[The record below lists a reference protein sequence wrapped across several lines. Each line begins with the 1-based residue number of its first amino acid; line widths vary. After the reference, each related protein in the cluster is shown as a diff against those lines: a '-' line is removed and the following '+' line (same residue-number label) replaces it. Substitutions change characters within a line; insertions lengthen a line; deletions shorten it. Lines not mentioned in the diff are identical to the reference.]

1 MRIFIYNRLGNKPMK
16 PKILLIGLALAIA
29 AAIGLYLLMNAR
41 CYQLLG
47 NLVCHGA
54 DERKRI
60 ALTFDDAPS
69 ERTSDA
75 VLAVLAEKNVKATFF
90 MIGENI
96 ERYPQAAQRI
106 AAAGHEM
113 GNHSYSHR
121 RFLLRSPAFIAR
133 EIEDTNALIRTAG
146 YHGPIHFRPPYGKKL
161 LGLPWY
167 LARHNITTVMWD
179 SEPARHQAPTAE
191 APTAEAITAAALAQA
206 HNGAIILL
214 HPFCAEA
221 CRAEREA
228 LPLIIDGLRAQGYT
242 LTTVSELLK

>member
-1 MRIFIYNRLGNKPMK
+1 MK
-16 PKILLIGLALAIA
+16 NKILLTITLTLA
-29 AAIGLYLLMNAR
+29 AAVGLYLLMNAR

-47 NLVCHGA
+47 DLVCYGA
-54 DERKRI
+54 GDRKHI

-69 ERTSDA
+69 EHTSDA
-75 VLAVLAEKNVKATFF
+75 VLAVLAEKNVQATFF
-90 MIGENI
+90 MIGENMA
-96 ERYPQAAQRI
+96 RYPQAAQRI
-106 AAAGHEM
+106 AAAGHEL

-133 EIEDTNALIRTAG
+133 EIEDTNALIRAAG

-167 LARHNITTVMWD
+167 LAHHHITTVMWD
-179 SEPARHQAPTAE
+179 SEPARQQPPTA
-191 APTAEAITAAALAQA
+191 AAITAAALAQA

-214 HPFCAEA
+214 HPFCPDT

-228 LPLIIDGLRAQGYT
+228 LPHIIDGLHAQGYT
-242 LTTVSELLK
+242 LVTVNTLLTPQPENP

>member
-1 MRIFIYNRLGNKPMK
+1 MK
-16 PKILLIGLALAIA
+16 NKILLTTTLALT

-47 NLVCHGA
+47 DLVCHGTG
-54 DERKRI
+54 DRKHI

-69 ERTSDA
+69 EHTSDT
-75 VLAVLAEKNVKATFF
+75 VLAVLAEKNVQATFF
-90 MIGENI
+90 MIGENMA
-96 ERYPQAAQRI
+96 RHPQAAQRI
-106 AAAGHEM
+106 AAAGHEL

-121 RFLLRSPAFIAR
+121 RFLLRSPAYIAR
-133 EIEDTNALIRTAG
+133 EIEDTNALIRAAG

-167 LARHNITTVMWD
+167 LARHHITTVMWD
-179 SEPARHQAPTAE
+179 SEPARQQP
-191 APTAEAITAAALAQA
+191 PTAEAITAAALAQA

-214 HPFCAEA
+214 HPFCPDA

-228 LPLIIDGLRAQGYT
+228 LPHIIDGLRAQGYT
-242 LTTVSELLK
+242 LVTVSALLTPQPENP

>member
-1 MRIFIYNRLGNKPMK
+1 MK
-16 PKILLIGLALAIA
+16 NKILLTITLTLTA
-29 AAIGLYLLMNAR
+29 AVGLYLLMNAR

-47 NLVCHGA
+47 DLVCHGA
-54 DERKRI
+54 GDRKQI

-69 ERTSDA
+69 EHTSDA
-75 VLAVLAEKNVKATFF
+75 VLAVLAEKNVQATFF
-90 MIGENI
+90 MIGENMA
-96 ERYPQAAQRI
+96 RHPQAAQRI
-106 AAAGHEM
+106 AAAGHEL

-133 EIEDTNALIRTAG
+133 EIENTNALIRAAG

-167 LARHNITTVMWD
+167 LARHHITTVMWD
-179 SEPARHQAPTAE
+179 SEPARQQP
-191 APTAEAITAAALAQA
+191 PTAEAITAAALAQA

-214 HPFCAEA
+214 HPFCPDA

-228 LPLIIDGLRAQGYT
+228 LPHIIDGLHAQSYT
-242 LTTVSELLK
+242 LVTVSALLTPQPENP

>member
-1 MRIFIYNRLGNKPMK
+1 MK
-16 PKILLIGLALAIA
+16 NKILLTLTLTLA
-29 AAIGLYLLMNAR
+29 AAVGLYLLMNAR

-47 NLVCHGA
+47 DLVCHGA
-54 DERKRI
+54 NDHKHI

-69 ERTSDA
+69 EHTSDA

-90 MIGENI
+90 MIGENMA
-96 ERYPQAAQRI
+96 RHPQAAQRI
-106 AAAGHEM
+106 AAAGHEL

-121 RFLLRSPAFIAR
+121 RFLLRLPAFIAR
-133 EIEDTNALIRTAG
+133 EIEDTNALIRAAG

-167 LARHNITTVMWD
+167 LARHHITTVMWD
-179 SEPARHQAPTAE
+179 SEPARQQP
-191 APTAEAITAAALAQA
+191 PTAEAITAAALAQA

-214 HPFCAEA
+214 HPFCPDA

-228 LPLIIDGLRAQGYT
+228 LPHIIDGLRAQGYT
-242 LTTVSELLK
+242 LVTVSTLLTSQPENP

>member
-1 MRIFIYNRLGNKPMK
+1 MK
-16 PKILLIGLALAIA
+16 PKKLLTGLALAIA
-29 AAIGLYLLMNAR
+29 ASVGLYLLMNAR
-41 CYQLLG
+41 CYQLIG

-54 DERKRI
+54 GDRKRI

-90 MIGENI
+90 MIGENMA
-96 ERYPQAAQRI
+96 RHPQAAQRI
-106 AAAGHEM
+106 AAAGHEL

-133 EIEDTNALIRTAG
+133 EIEDTNALIRAAG

-179 SEPARHQAPTAE
+179 SKPTRHQP
-191 APTAEAITAAALAQA
+191 PTAEAITAAVLAQA

-214 HPFCAEA
+214 HPFCLDA

-228 LPLIIDGLRAQGYT
+228 LPHIIDGLRAQGYT

>member
-16 PKILLIGLALAIA
+16 SKILLIGLALAIA

-54 DERKRI
+54 DERKRV

-146 YHGPIHFRPPYGKKL
+146 YHGRIHFRPPYGKKL

-179 SEPARHQAPTAE
+179 SEPARHQ

>member
-1 MRIFIYNRLGNKPMK
+1 MK
-16 PKILLIGLALAIA
+16 NKILLTITLTLTA
-29 AAIGLYLLMNAR
+29 AVGLYLLMNAR

-47 NLVCHGA
+47 DLVCHGTG
-54 DERKRI
+54 DHKHI

-69 ERTSDA
+69 EHTSDA

-90 MIGENI
+90 MIGENMA
-96 ERYPQAAQRI
+96 RHPQAAQRI
-106 AAAGHEM
+106 AAAGHEL

-133 EIEDTNALIRTAG
+133 EIEDTNALIRAAG

-167 LARHNITTVMWD
+167 LARHHITTVMWD
-179 SEPARHQAPTAE
+179 SEPARQQPS
-191 APTAEAITAAALAQA
+191 TAEAITAAALAQA

-214 HPFCAEA
+214 HPFCPDA

-228 LPLIIDGLRAQGYT
+228 LPHIIDGLRAQGYT
-242 LTTVSELLK
+242 LVTVSTLLTPQPENP

>member
-1 MRIFIYNRLGNKPMK
+1 MK
-16 PKILLIGLALAIA
+16 NKILLTITLTLVA
-29 AAIGLYLLMNAR
+29 AVGLYLLMNAR

-47 NLVCHGA
+47 DLVCHGA
-54 DERKRI
+54 SDHKHI

-69 ERTSDA
+69 EHTSDA
-75 VLAVLAEKNVKATFF
+75 VLAVLAEKNVQATFF
-90 MIGENI
+90 MIGENMA
-96 ERYPQAAQRI
+96 RHPQAAQRI
-106 AAAGHEM
+106 AAAGHEL

-133 EIEDTNALIRTAG
+133 EIEDTNALIRAAG

-167 LARHNITTVMWD
+167 LARHHITTVMWD
-179 SEPARHQAPTAE
+179 SEPARQQP
-191 APTAEAITAAALAQA
+191 PTAEAITAAALAQA

-214 HPFCAEA
+214 HPFCPDA

-228 LPLIIDGLRAQGYT
+228 LPHIIDGLRAQGYT
-242 LTTVSELLK
+242 LVTVSTLLTPQPENP

>member
-1 MRIFIYNRLGNKPMK
+1 MK
-16 PKILLIGLALAIA
+16 NKILLTITLTLVA
-29 AAIGLYLLMNAR
+29 AVGLYLLMNAR

-47 NLVCHGA
+47 DLVCHGA
-54 DERKRI
+54 NDHKHI

-69 ERTSDA
+69 EHTSDA

-90 MIGENI
+90 MIGENMA
-96 ERYPQAAQRI
+96 RHPQAAQRI
-106 AAAGHEM
+106 AAAGHEL

-133 EIEDTNALIRTAG
+133 EIEDTNALIRAAG

-167 LARHNITTVMWD
+167 LARHHITTVMWD
-179 SEPARHQAPTAE
+179 SEPARQQP
-191 APTAEAITAAALAQA
+191 PSAEAITAAALAQA

-214 HPFCAEA
+214 HPFCPDA

-228 LPLIIDGLRAQGYT
+228 LPHIIDGLRAQGYT
-242 LTTVSELLK
+242 LVTVNTLLTPQPENP

>member
-1 MRIFIYNRLGNKPMK
+1 MK
-16 PKILLIGLALAIA
+16 PKKLLIGLALATA
-29 AAIGLYLLMNAR
+29 ASVGLYLLMNAR
-41 CYQLLG
+41 CYQLIG
-47 NLVCHGA
+47 KLVCHGT
-54 DERKRI
+54 DDQKRI

-90 MIGENI
+90 MIGENMA
-96 ERYPQAAQRI
+96 RHPQAAQRI
-106 AAAGHEM
+106 AAAGHEL

-121 RFLLRSPAFIAR
+121 RFLLRSLTYIAR
-133 EIEDTNALIRTAG
+133 EIEDTNALIRAAG

-179 SEPARHQAPTAE
+179 SEPAHHQP
-191 APTAEAITAAALAQA
+191 PTAEAITAAALAQA

-214 HPFCAEA
+214 HPFCTDA

>member
-1 MRIFIYNRLGNKPMK
+1 MRIFIYNRLGNKLMK

-29 AAIGLYLLMNAR
+29 ATIGLYLLMNAR

-113 GNHSYSHR
+113 GNHCR
-121 RFLLRSPAFIAR
+121 RTRPSPQR
-133 EIEDTNALIRTAG
+133 G
-146 YHGPIHFRPPYGKKL
+146 HH
-161 LGLPWY
+161 
-167 LARHNITTVMWD
+167 
-179 SEPARHQAPTAE
+179 PTA
-191 APTAEAITAAALAQA
+191 PVLCRSLPRRTRSTTAY
-206 HNGAIILL
+206 H
-214 HPFCAEA
+214 
-221 CRAEREA
+221 
-228 LPLIIDGLRAQGYT
+228 
-242 LTTVSELLK
+242 

>member
-1 MRIFIYNRLGNKPMK
+1 MK
-16 PKILLIGLALAIA
+16 NKILLTTTLALT

-47 NLVCHGA
+47 DLVCHGA
-54 DERKRI
+54 GDRKQI

-69 ERTSDA
+69 EHTSDA
-75 VLAVLAEKNVKATFF
+75 VLAVLAEKNVQATFF
-90 MIGENI
+90 MIGENMA
-96 ERYPQAAQRI
+96 RHPQAAQRI
-106 AAAGHEM
+106 AAAGHEL

-133 EIEDTNALIRTAG
+133 EIENTNALIRAAG

-167 LARHNITTVMWD
+167 LARHHITTVMWD
-179 SEPARHQAPTAE
+179 SEPARQQP
-191 APTAEAITAAALAQA
+191 PTAEAITAAALAQA

-214 HPFCAEA
+214 HPFCPDT

-228 LPLIIDGLRAQGYT
+228 LPHIIDGLHAQSYT
-242 LTTVSELLK
+242 LVTVSALLTPQPENP

>member
-1 MRIFIYNRLGNKPMK
+1 MRIFIYNRLGNMPMK
-16 PKILLIGLALAIA
+16 LKILLIGLALAIA

-54 DERKRI
+54 YGRKRV

-69 ERTSDA
+69 DRTSDA
-75 VLAVLAEKNVKATFF
+75 MLAVLAEKNVKATFF

-191 APTAEAITAAALAQA
+191 AITAAVLAQA

-242 LTTVSELLK
+242 LTTISELLK

>member
-1 MRIFIYNRLGNKPMK
+1 MK
-16 PKILLIGLALAIA
+16 NKILLTITLTLAATV
-29 AAIGLYLLMNAR
+29 GLYLLMNAR

-47 NLVCHGA
+47 DLVCHGA
-54 DERKRI
+54 NDHKHI

-69 ERTSDA
+69 EHTSDA
-75 VLAVLAEKNVKATFF
+75 VLAVLAEKNVQATFF
-90 MIGENI
+90 MIGENMA
-96 ERYPQAAQRI
+96 RHPQAAQRI
-106 AAAGHEM
+106 AAAGHEL

-133 EIEDTNALIRTAG
+133 EIEDTNALIRAAG

-167 LARHNITTVMWD
+167 LARHHITTVMWD
-179 SEPARHQAPTAE
+179 SEPARHQP
-191 APTAEAITAAALAQA
+191 PTAEAITAAALAQA

-214 HPFCAEA
+214 HPFCPDA

-228 LPLIIDGLRAQGYT
+228 LPHIIDGLRAQGYT
-242 LTTVSELLK
+242 LVTVSTLLTPQPENP

>member
-1 MRIFIYNRLGNKPMK
+1 MK
-16 PKILLIGLALAIA
+16 NKILLTITLTLTA
-29 AAIGLYLLMNAR
+29 AVGLYLLMNAR

-47 NLVCHGA
+47 DLVCHGA
-54 DERKRI
+54 GDRKQI

-69 ERTSDA
+69 EHTSDA
-75 VLAVLAEKNVKATFF
+75 VLAVLAEKNVQATFF
-90 MIGENI
+90 MIGENMA
-96 ERYPQAAQRI
+96 RHPQAAQRI
-106 AAAGHEM
+106 AAAGHEL

-133 EIEDTNALIRTAG
+133 EIEDTNALIRAAG

-167 LARHNITTVMWD
+167 LARHHITTVMWD
-179 SEPARHQAPTAE
+179 SEPARQQP
-191 APTAEAITAAALAQA
+191 PTAEAITAAALAQA

-214 HPFCAEA
+214 HPFCPDT

-228 LPLIIDGLRAQGYT
+228 LPHIIDGLHAQSYT
-242 LTTVSELLK
+242 LVTVSALLTPQPENP

>member
-1 MRIFIYNRLGNKPMK
+1 MK
-16 PKILLIGLALAIA
+16 NKILLTITLTLA
-29 AAIGLYLLMNAR
+29 AAVGLYLLMNAR

-47 NLVCHGA
+47 DLVCHGTG
-54 DERKRI
+54 DRKHI

-69 ERTSDA
+69 ESTSDA

-90 MIGENI
+90 MIGENMA
-96 ERYPQAAQRI
+96 RHPQAAQRI
-106 AAAGHEM
+106 VAAGHEL

-133 EIEDTNALIRTAG
+133 EIEDTNALIRAAG

-167 LARHNITTVMWD
+167 LAHHHITTVMWD
-179 SEPARHQAPTAE
+179 SEPARQQP
-191 APTAEAITAAALAQA
+191 PTAEAITAAALAQA

-214 HPFCAEA
+214 HPFCPDT

-228 LPLIIDGLRAQGYT
+228 LPHIIDGLHAQGYT
-242 LTTVSELLK
+242 LVTVSALLTPQSENP

>member
-1 MRIFIYNRLGNKPMK
+1 MK
-16 PKILLIGLALAIA
+16 NKILLTITLTLTA
-29 AAIGLYLLMNAR
+29 AVGLYLLMNAR

-47 NLVCHGA
+47 DLVCHGA
-54 DERKRI
+54 GDRKQI

-69 ERTSDA
+69 EHTSDA
-75 VLAVLAEKNVKATFF
+75 VLAVLAEKNVQATFF
-90 MIGENI
+90 MIGENMA
-96 ERYPQAAQRI
+96 RHPQAAQRI
-106 AAAGHEM
+106 AAAGHEL

-133 EIEDTNALIRTAG
+133 EIENTNALIRAAG

-167 LARHNITTVMWD
+167 LARHHITTVMWD
-179 SEPARHQAPTAE
+179 SEPARHQP
-191 APTAEAITAAALAQA
+191 PTAEAITAAALAQA

-214 HPFCAEA
+214 HPFCPDA

-228 LPLIIDGLRAQGYT
+228 LPHIIDGLHAQGYT
-242 LTTVSELLK
+242 LVTVSTLLTPQPENP

>member
-1 MRIFIYNRLGNKPMK
+1 MK
-16 PKILLIGLALAIA
+16 LKILLIGLALAIA

-54 DERKRI
+54 DERKRV

-96 ERYPQAAQRI
+96 ERYPQAAHRI

-133 EIEDTNALIRTAG
+133 EIEDTNTLIRAAG

-179 SEPARHQAPTAE
+179 SEPTRHQS
-191 APTAEAITAAALAQA
+191 PTAEAITAAALAQA

>member
-1 MRIFIYNRLGNKPMK
+1 MK
-16 PKILLIGLALAIA
+16 NKILLTITLTLA
-29 AAIGLYLLMNAR
+29 AAVGLYLLMNAR

-47 NLVCHGA
+47 DLVCHGA
-54 DERKRI
+54 NDHKHI

-69 ERTSDA
+69 EHTSDA

-90 MIGENI
+90 MIGENMA
-96 ERYPQAAQRI
+96 RHPQAAQRI
-106 AAAGHEM
+106 AAAGHEL

-133 EIEDTNALIRTAG
+133 EIEDTNALIRAAG

-167 LARHNITTVMWD
+167 LARHHITTVMWD
-179 SEPARHQAPTAE
+179 SEPARQQP
-191 APTAEAITAAALAQA
+191 PSAEAITAAALAQA

-214 HPFCAEA
+214 HPFCPDA

-228 LPLIIDGLRAQGYT
+228 LPHIIDGLRAQGYT
-242 LTTVSELLK
+242 LVTVSTLLTPQPENP

>member
-1 MRIFIYNRLGNKPMK
+1 MK
-16 PKILLIGLALAIA
+16 NKILLTITLTLVA
-29 AAIGLYLLMNAR
+29 AVGLYLLMNAR

-47 NLVCHGA
+47 DLVCHGA
-54 DERKRI
+54 NDHKHI

-69 ERTSDA
+69 ESTSDA
-75 VLAVLAEKNVKATFF
+75 VLAVLAEKNVQATFF
-90 MIGENI
+90 MIGENMA
-96 ERYPQAAQRI
+96 RYPQAAQRI
-106 AAAGHEM
+106 AAAGHEL

-133 EIEDTNALIRTAG
+133 EIEDTNALIRAAG

-167 LARHNITTVMWD
+167 LARHHITTVMWD
-179 SEPARHQAPTAE
+179 SEPARQQP
-191 APTAEAITAAALAQA
+191 PTAEAITAAALAQA

-214 HPFCAEA
+214 HPFCPDA

-228 LPLIIDGLRAQGYT
+228 LPHIIDGLRAQGYT
-242 LTTVSELLK
+242 LVTVSTLLTPQPENP

>member
-16 PKILLIGLALAIA
+16 SKILLIGLALAIA

-47 NLVCHGA
+47 NLVCHGTY
-54 DERKRI
+54 ERKHI

-69 ERTSDA
+69 EHTSDA

-96 ERYPQAAQRI
+96 EHHPQAAHRI

-161 LGLPWY
+161 IGLPWY

-179 SEPARHQAPTAE
+179 SEPARHQAPPPKPSLPPHSPKRTTGPSSCCTRFAPRPAAQNAKHYRLSLTA
-191 APTAEAITAAALAQA
+191 
-206 HNGAIILL
+206 
-214 HPFCAEA
+214 CA
-221 CRAEREA
+221 RRVT
-228 LPLIIDGLRAQGYT
+228 P
-242 LTTVSELLK
+242 

>member
-1 MRIFIYNRLGNKPMK
+1 MK
-16 PKILLIGLALAIA
+16 NKILLTITLTLVA
-29 AAIGLYLLMNAR
+29 AVGLYLLMNAR

-47 NLVCHGA
+47 DLVCHGA
-54 DERKRI
+54 GDRKHI

-69 ERTSDA
+69 EHTSDA

-90 MIGENI
+90 MIGENMA
-96 ERYPQAAQRI
+96 RHPQTAQRI
-106 AAAGHEM
+106 AAAGHEL

-133 EIEDTNALIRTAG
+133 EIEDTNALIRAAG

-167 LARHNITTVMWD
+167 LARHHITTVMWD
-179 SEPARHQAPTAE
+179 SEPARQQPPTAG
-191 APTAEAITAAALAQA
+191 AITAAALAQA

-214 HPFCAEA
+214 HPFCPDA

-228 LPLIIDGLRAQGYT
+228 LPHIIDGLRAQGYT
-242 LTTVSELLK
+242 LVTVSTLLTPQPENP

>member
-1 MRIFIYNRLGNKPMK
+1 MK
-16 PKILLIGLALAIA
+16 NKILLTTTLTLA
-29 AAIGLYLLMNAR
+29 AAVGLYLLMNAR

-47 NLVCHGA
+47 DLVCHGTS
-54 DERKRI
+54 DRKHI

-69 ERTSDA
+69 ESTSDA

-90 MIGENI
+90 MIGENMA
-96 ERYPQAAQRI
+96 RHPQAAQRI

-191 APTAEAITAAALAQA
+191 AITAAALAQA

>member
-1 MRIFIYNRLGNKPMK
+1 MK
-16 PKILLIGLALAIA
+16 NKILLILTLTLA
-29 AAIGLYLLMNAR
+29 AAVGLYLLMNAR

-47 NLVCHGA
+47 DLVCHGA
-54 DERKRI
+54 GDRKHI

-69 ERTSDA
+69 EHTSDA
-75 VLAVLAEKNVKATFF
+75 VLAVLAEKNVQATFF
-90 MIGENI
+90 MIGENMA
-96 ERYPQAAQRI
+96 RHPQAAQRI
-106 AAAGHEM
+106 AAAGHEL

-133 EIEDTNALIRTAG
+133 EIENTNALIRAAG

-167 LARHNITTVMWD
+167 LARHHITTVMWD
-179 SEPARHQAPTAE
+179 SEPARQQP
-191 APTAEAITAAALAQA
+191 PTAEAITAAALAQA

-214 HPFCAEA
+214 HPFCPDA

-228 LPLIIDGLRAQGYT
+228 LPHIIDGLHAQSYT
-242 LTTVSELLK
+242 LVTVSALLTPQPENP

>member
-1 MRIFIYNRLGNKPMK
+1 MK
-16 PKILLIGLALAIA
+16 SQKLLIGLALAIA
-29 AAIGLYLLMNAR
+29 AFVGLYLLMNAR
-41 CYQLLG
+41 CYQLIG

-54 DERKRI
+54 NDHKRI

-69 ERTSDA
+69 EHTSDA
-75 VLAVLAEKNVKATFF
+75 VLAVLAEKNVKASFF
-90 MIGENI
+90 MIGKNMA
-96 ERYPQAAQRI
+96 RHPQAAQRI
-106 AAAGHEM
+106 AAAGHEL

-121 RFLLRSPAFIAR
+121 RFLLRSQAFIAR
-133 EIEDTNALIRTAG
+133 EIEDTNALIRAAG

-179 SEPARHQAPTAE
+179 SEPAHHQP
-191 APTAEAITAAALAQA
+191 PSAEAITAAALAQA

-214 HPFCAEA
+214 HPFCLDA

-228 LPLIIDGLRAQGYT
+228 LPLIIDGLRTQGYT

>member
-1 MRIFIYNRLGNKPMK
+1 MK
-16 PKILLIGLALAIA
+16 NKILLTTTLTLTA
-29 AAIGLYLLMNAR
+29 AVGLYLLMNAR

-47 NLVCHGA
+47 DLVCHGA
-54 DERKRI
+54 SDHKHI

-69 ERTSDA
+69 EHTSDA
-75 VLAVLAEKNVKATFF
+75 VLAVLAEKNVQATFF
-90 MIGENI
+90 MIGENMA
-96 ERYPQAAQRI
+96 RHPQAAQRI
-106 AAAGHEM
+106 AAVGHEL

-133 EIEDTNALIRTAG
+133 EIEDTNALIRAAG

-167 LARHNITTVMWD
+167 LARHHITTVMWD
-179 SEPARHQAPTAE
+179 SEPARQQP
-191 APTAEAITAAALAQA
+191 PTAEAITAAALAQA

-214 HPFCAEA
+214 HPFCPDA

-228 LPLIIDGLRAQGYT
+228 LPHIIDGLRAQGYT
-242 LTTVSELLK
+242 LVTVSTLLTPQPENP